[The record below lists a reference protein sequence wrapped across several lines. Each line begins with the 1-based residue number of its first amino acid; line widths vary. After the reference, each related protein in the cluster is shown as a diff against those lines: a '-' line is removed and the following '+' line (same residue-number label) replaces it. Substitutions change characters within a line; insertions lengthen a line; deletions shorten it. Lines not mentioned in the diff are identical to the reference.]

1 MEILIKGGK
10 GRQLAGKMVLKVVI
24 LKRRMFLYLS

>member
-10 GRQLAGKMVLKVVI
+10 GRQLAGKLVLKVMI
-24 LKRRMFLYLS
+24 LERRMFLYLS